1 MKIKRIAALLLCAL
15 LLFSFS
21 ACKKE
26 QPKYSA
32 AELCNMISRD
42 LFTTQNLTVI
52 ENEQLTAYF
61 PFSEELLK
69 EWRVA
74 VSDKNE
80 KHFVSAVFV
89 PKDSDSEKTVMD
101 SINKFVSQTAA
112 RLKNLSD
119 AEYNKISSRLVYKL
133 GDAVI
138 LVVTDDYPAA
148 EKYLKDLGAK
158 EYK

>member
-1 MKIKRIAALLLCAL
+1 MKFKKFIAILLCVL
-15 LLFSFS
+15 LLFCLIG
-21 ACKKE
+21 CKKE

-52 ENEQLTAYF
+52 EKEQLTVYF
-61 PFSEELLK
+61 PFSEEQLK

-74 VSDKNE
+74 VCDENE

-89 PKDSDSEKTVMD
+89 PKDNDSEKIIMD
-101 SINKFVSQTAA
+101 SINKFVSQAAA
-112 RLKNLSD
+112 RLKNLNET
-119 AEYNKISSRLVYKL
+119 EYTKLSSRLVYKL

>member
-1 MKIKRIAALLLCAL
+1 MKIKRIAALLLCAV

-21 ACKKE
+21 GCKKE

-42 LFTTQNLTVI
+42 LFTTQKLTVI
-52 ENEQLTAYF
+52 ENEQLTTYF

-89 PKDSDSEKTVMD
+89 AKDSDSEKVIMD
-101 SINKFVSQTAA
+101 SINSFISQTAA
-112 RLKNLSD
+112 RLKNLNDS
-119 AEYNKISSRLVYKL
+119 EYNKISSRLVYKL
-133 GDAVI
+133 DDAVI

>member
-1 MKIKRIAALLLCAL
+1 MKLKKIAVLLLCIL
-15 LLFSFS
+15 MLFSFS
-21 ACKKE
+21 GCKNE

-42 LFTTQNLTVI
+42 LFTTQNVTVI
-52 ENEQLTAYF
+52 ENEQLTSYF

-74 VSDKNE
+74 VCDENE

-89 PKDSDSEKTVMD
+89 PKDDDSEKIIMD
-101 SINKFVSQTAA
+101 SINKFVSQAAA
-112 RLKNLSD
+112 RLKNLNET
-119 AEYNKISSRLVYKL
+119 EYAKLSSRLVYKL

>member
-1 MKIKRIAALLLCAL
+1 MKFKRIATLLLCAV
-15 LLFSFS
+15 LLFGFGG
-21 ACKKE
+21 CKKE

-42 LFTTQNLTVI
+42 LFTTQAVTVI
-52 ENEQLTAYF
+52 ADEQLTAYF
-61 PFSEELLK
+61 PFSEDLLK

-74 VSDKNE
+74 VSDEHE

-89 PKDSDSEKTVMD
+89 PKDNDSEKIIMD
-101 SINKFVSQTAA
+101 SINKFISQTAA

-119 AEYNKISSRLVYKL
+119 TEYNKISSRLVYKL

-138 LVVTDDYPAA
+138 LVVTDDYPTA